1 MVTSM
6 ALTPFSLPERIDIDN
21 ANTLLQQ
28 LYAFIDGTA
37 SQTDEQTLSIN
48 LAKVEHCDSAGI
60 ACLLEA
66 KVYAEQ
72 QQKSLTYDQPAA
84 QLHELAQFF
93 NLEGWLFAPPN
104 V

>member
-6 ALTPFSLPERIDIDN
+6 AFTPLSLPERIDIDN

-28 LYAFIDGTA
+28 LYAFIDSTA
-37 SQTDEQTLSIN
+37 SQTAEQALNIP

-72 QQKSLTYDQPAA
+72 QQKNLTYDKPVA
-84 QLHELAQFF
+84 QLRELAQFF
-93 NLEGWLFAPPN
+93 NLEDYLF